1 MDVFLNGKMVPH
13 DQATLSVDDALVQHA
28 VGLFET
34 MTAANGRAFRVQQ
47 HLDRLAESAQKLGL
61 SQALNTAPLVEA
73 IQHTLTHNEL
83 ADARLRLTISPGR
96 TSLLAPGGQDPAKPQ
111 GTVLIVPAPPTKY
124 DPVYFEQGITVLIA
138 PPMANPFDPMA
149 GHKTTSYWS
158 RLRVLRQA
166 AAVNAGEAIF
176 LNVTNHLAC
185 GAISNVF
192 LVKDGELFTPFA
204 RGEEVEGALEAP
216 VLPGITRA
224 AIIELA
230 EKHGLKVS
238 KKMLSIEDL
247 LAADE
252 VFLTNSSWHVL
263 PVRNVEKATVADGKV
278 GAVTQLLRAELLALI
293 EHETAEA

>member
-13 DQATLSVDDALVQHA
+13 EEATLSVDDALVQHA

-83 ADARLRLTISPGR
+83 TDARLRLTISPGR

-124 DPVYFEQGITVLIA
+124 DPAYFEQGITVLIA

-149 GHKTTSYWS
+149 GHKTTAYWS

-192 LVKDGELFTPFA
+192 LVKDGELFTPYA
-204 RGEEVEGALEAP
+204 RGEEADGALEAP

-224 AIIELA
+224 VIMELA
-230 EKHGLKVS
+230 EKHGLKVT

-263 PVRNVEKATVADGKV
+263 PVTNVEKATVANGQV

-293 EHETAEA
+293 EKETKG